1 MLETL
6 DINKENYEW
15 AIEDIVLYE
24 AKNELIVLQRN
35 ILLGQEWVIM
45 TNSLIAESE
54 RDPSLW
60 CEMVDYHYML
70 PYRFKIQK
78 YQDSLDECRLFIAF
92 FNMGVDEF
100 FSTISY

>member
-15 AIEDIVLYE
+15 ANEDIVLYE
-24 AKNELIVLQRN
+24 ANNELIVLHRN

-45 TNSLIAESE
+45 TNSLITESD

-60 CEMVDYHYML
+60 CAMVNYHYML
-70 PYRFKIQK
+70 PYQFKIQK
-78 YQDSLDECRLFIAF
+78 YQESQDECRLFIAF

-100 FSTISY
+100 FSKISY